1 MFILLYLWWT
11 VECDCGIM
19 MSEKA
24 LKLVIGAH
32 PVNFYDRKKISHCNC
47 FTRSIHVHSK
57 VFYGFHLVII
67 VCVAESF
74 PLVQCFL
81 YICQIA
87 MFLAQVLLAWLHC
100 RLLAGC
106 PGCSCSYAVTS
117 LPWWTFV
124 FNRVIGTVTFLY
136 YLDSFHACG
145 MVRNSLCRSTV

>member
-1 MFILLYLWWT
+1 MSSASLLEML
-11 VECDCGIM
+11 VEDWHVVCSFCYIYGEPLNVTGIM

-32 PVNFYDRKKISHCNC
+32 PVNFYDRKKIRHCNC

-87 MFLAQVLLAWLHC
+87 MFLAQVLLA
-100 RLLAGC
+100 
-106 PGCSCSYAVTS
+106 
-117 LPWWTFV
+117 
-124 FNRVIGTVTFLY
+124 
-136 YLDSFHACG
+136 
-145 MVRNSLCRSTV
+145 